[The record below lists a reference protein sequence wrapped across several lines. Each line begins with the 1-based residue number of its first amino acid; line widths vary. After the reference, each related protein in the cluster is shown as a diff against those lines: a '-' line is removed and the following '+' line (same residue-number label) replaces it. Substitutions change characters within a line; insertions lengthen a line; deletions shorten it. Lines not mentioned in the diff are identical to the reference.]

1 MKMRIWRRF
10 VVRGAAV
17 IVVLVS
23 SAACYEGDPSGPIAC
38 TAQFV
43 FGLTVTVRDQSTT
56 LPKAEDATLT
66 LREGAYVEVVMDSWD
81 GTTLVGAGER
91 PGTYAVTVEHPG
103 YEVWT
108 RAGVEIT
115 EDECHVI
122 PVSITADLI
131 PVP

>member
-1 MKMRIWRRF
+1 MRKWRPF
-10 VVRGAAV
+10 IVRGAASL
-17 IVVLVS
+17 VVLVS
-23 SAACYEGDPSGPIAC
+23 STACYEGDPSGPIAC
-38 TAQFV
+38 TEQFV
-43 FGLTVTVRDQSTT
+43 YGLAVTVRDQSTA

-66 LREGAYVEVVMDSWD
+66 LRDGAHVEVVTDSWD

-91 PGTYAVTVEHPG
+91 PGTYDVTVEHPG
-103 YEVWT
+103 YETWI

-122 PVSITADLI
+122 PVTITADLI

>member
-1 MKMRIWRRF
+1 MRTWGRF
-10 VVRGAAV
+10 IARGTAA
-17 IVVLVS
+17 IGVLVS
-23 SAACYEGDPSGPIAC
+23 VTACYEGDPWGPIAC
-38 TAQFV
+38 TSQFV
-43 FGLTVTVRDQSTT
+43 FGLTVTVRDQSST

-66 LREGAYVEVVMDSWD
+66 LREGAYVEVVTDSWD
-81 GTTLVGAGER
+81 GTTLKGAGER
-91 PGTYAVTVEHPG
+91 SGTYAVTVEHPG
-103 YEVWT
+103 YEAWT

>member
-1 MKMRIWRRF
+1 MR
-10 VVRGAAV
+10 GTAA
-17 IVVLVS
+17 IAVLVS
-23 SAACYEGDPSGPIAC
+23 VTACYDGDPSGPIAC

-43 FGLTVTVRDQSTT
+43 YGLTVTVRDQSTT

-66 LREGAYVEVVMDSWD
+66 LREGAYVEVVTDSWD

-91 PGTYAVTVEHPG
+91 SGTYAVTVEHAG
-103 YEVWT
+103 YETWT
-108 RAGVEIT
+108 RAGVEVS

-122 PVSITADLI
+122 PVSITANLI